1 MKPIASVRL
10 TGTSLSPTFS
20 VAIQVASRVF
30 RTFCATRAI
39 ASSQEMSS
47 QWSLPGAR

>member
-20 VAIQVASRVF
+20 VAIQLASRVL
-30 RTFCATRAI
+30 RTFCATRAM
-39 ASSQEMSS
+39 ASS
-47 QWSLPGAR
+47 